1 MLASLSEGIMINLLT
16 TGRGPVPLT
25 GRRVLSMP
33 LMHPVLWP
41 RAPLRMW
48 RTAVASTRW
57 SVRPSF
63 CHVPSTTSAAGISS
77 SGREQAKPGGGALR
91 FDTQTRNPAPLQ
103 NLPTVSPDAQR
114 LVKGA

>member
-57 SVRPSF
+57 SMRPSF

-77 SGREQAKPGGGALR
+77 SGREQAKARGKRCGS
-91 FDTQTRNPAPLQ
+91 TRGQYTSSPLQ
-103 NLPTVSPDAQR
+103 KEDFSKNLPTASRVS
-114 LVKGA
+114 